1 MEHATSPV
9 VRGRGRPVGADSE
22 QTRRTILRAARDVIA
37 ECGYA
42 AATFQQIATRAGV
55 SRPTLH
61 YYFGTREQVYETLLA
76 ELHSQVSACVAEAQ
90 ERPQPRLQLIAFTAA
105 IQRLCI
111 DDPAAMR
118 FLVAARVEQRRGPH
132 RSVAAQ
138 RVIAAVHDFYT
149 ALVEAAQRSG
159 ELAPGAIG
167 GVADMLAS
175 LFWGMGFHAGFVAEE
190 GSASIVARQLLQLFD
205 DGLLTSQIG
214 APVDA

>member
-1 MEHATSPV
+1 M
-9 VRGRGRPVGADSE
+9 GADSA

-76 ELHSQVSACVAEAQ
+76 ELDGQLSACIAEARG
-90 ERPQPRLQLIAFTAA
+90 RPQPRRQLVAFTAA
-105 IQRLCI
+105 VQRLCAEE
-111 DDPAAMR
+111 PAAMR
-118 FLVAARVEQRRGPH
+118 FLVAVRLEQRRGPH
-132 RSVAAQ
+132 RSAAAQ
-138 RVIAAVHDFYT
+138 RVIAAVQDFYD
-149 ALVEAAQRSG
+149 ALVEAARRSG
-159 ELAPGAIG
+159 ELAADTDTD

-175 LFWGMGFHAGFVAEE
+175 LFWGMGFHVGFIAED
-190 GSASIVARQLLQLFD
+190 GTPSIVARQLLQVFD
-205 DGLLTSQIG
+205 DGLLTSRIG